1 MPFRILDPAKN
12 NGSSCFVLKGEKRP
26 YFPERADIPVN
37 ALLNTIYVLHTA
49 MYANEPGPAV
59 RYILRYE
66 DGKTHEFA
74 ADTRYDLPDWWE
86 AKSRRNAEVVFR
98 DGEKGLST
106 GERKMLRSA
115 RQILISEI
123 VMTKNAD
130 YDEVEQQL
138 NQALAG

>member
-1 MPFRILDPAKN
+1 M
-12 NGSSCFVLKGEKRP
+12 LKGKKRP

-66 DGKTHEFA
+66 DGKTHEFT

-98 DGEKGLST
+98 DGEKGLFVSEFINPRPNLRIT
-106 GERKMLRSA
+106 GL
-115 RQILISEI
+115 EI
-123 VMTKNAD
+123 VS
-130 YDEVEQQL
+130 
-138 NQALAG
+138 AGKAIPVVVAVTGRIRLSSTISGVGEK